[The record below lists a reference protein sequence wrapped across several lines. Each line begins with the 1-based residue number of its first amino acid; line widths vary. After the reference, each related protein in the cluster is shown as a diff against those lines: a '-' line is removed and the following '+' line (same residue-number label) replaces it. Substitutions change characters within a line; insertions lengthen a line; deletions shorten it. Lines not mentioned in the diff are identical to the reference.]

1 MKERKMSIE
10 TELSRI
16 ASALEDLI
24 AEYREECPKI
34 LKVGP
39 AIKGA
44 DVSTEGNPGIQF
56 AKPKATKKK
65 AAPVKAV
72 EMPAEPQ
79 VDEPFPVVDADVII
93 PTLATVREAV
103 RDFIKKNEDTN
114 RAKAIN
120 ILKSVY
126 KVAQLADIPAV
137 KYAEVIAHFA
147 GLE

>member
-1 MKERKMSIE
+1 MSIE

-16 ASALEDLI
+16 ANALESLI
-24 AEYREECPKI
+24 ADYRREMAPP
-34 LKVGP
+34 VQP
-39 AIKGA
+39 AE
-44 DVSTEGNPGIQF
+44 VSTEGNPGIQF
-56 AKPKATKKK
+56 AKPKVAKKK

-79 VDEPFPVVDADVII
+79 VDEPFPVVDADATV

-114 RAKAIN
+114 RVKAIN